1 MVGLKNLLVLCG
13 IVGLTSGYHLPS
25 AGPINE
31 DFVTPHYTHYEEL
44 KRLFNKLEV
53 DYPNLAKVHSIG
65 KSVEGRDLLAL
76 EITQNVGVRT
86 LGRPMVKYVANM
98 HGDESVGRQLM
109 IYLAQ
114 YLLVNYHNDERIGR
128 LVNTTDIYL
137 MPSLNPDGF
146 EKSEEKRCESKSDYS
161 GRENANH
168 VDLNR
173 DFPDQFDRS
182 ANHDIRGGDILTGRQ
197 NETIA
202 MMTWINTMPFVL
214 SGNFHGGAVV
224 ASYPYD
230 SGIFQSCCIESKS
243 PDDNLFKYLAHIY
256 ADNHPVMHRGESCPP
271 DRFPG
276 GVTNGAY
283 WYEVVGGMQD
293 YNYARSNALEITFE
307 VSCCKYPSADM
318 MLEHWRLN
326 KESLIKYLEQ
336 ANIGFKGLVMDT
348 EGRPIEAAQVG
359 VYGINRNVTTTSR
372 GEYWRLLLPGD
383 YLVYASAWGYKP
395 SEPIHLTIQE
405 GPAKILNFSLISL
418 SSEEQ
423 QAQMSQ
429 KLEEYTKPRDKYG
442 FYEEVK
448 FKHHNYTEMKAFL
461 MHLNGN
467 YPSITRLYS
476 IGRSVQNR
484 ELYVLEITKDPG
496 QHDINKPEVKYIGN
510 MHGNEVVGREVL
522 LLLLKYLCE
531 NYGTDTRATRIV
543 NTIRL
548 HVMPSMNP
556 DGYEISHMGDVDS
569 VIGRKNAH
577 HVDLNRNF
585 PDQYGKTEQHKHL
598 EPETKAVM
606 KWISEIPFVLSA
618 NLHGGALVANYPW
631 DDSPRKD
638 EPGENLSPDDAVF
651 KALALSY
658 SMAHPRMHLGKP
670 CPSPPGRSSLLDDAF
685 PDGITNGA
693 AWYLVPGGMQDYNY
707 VHSNAFEL
715 TLELG
720 CTKFPRPEELP
731 RYWEENR
738 EPLMTFIEMSRKGV
752 HGVVHSSIGGPIPGA
767 KIEVNGIDHVI
778 HTAKDG
784 DYWRMLTPGR
794 YNITASAY
802 GYESY
807 TQEITIRAERESRK
821 REVVL
826 DFTLMKD
833 DDQHWSSAYDF
844 AIINNLRKG
853 YLSNGDLNSAMGFL
867 ESQRPNSIVEF
878 EAGDSLNS
886 MAVHSL
892 KITRNLGA
900 PEENKIH
907 IALVGGVF
915 ASQPVGREIFLRLA
929 YHLVKGDVIEDPPT
943 VRLLDNAVFHI
954 IPGLDN
960 KFDKVGDRC
969 NSHTPDEIGEQLL
982 AGGDK
987 DPVTKAFRQML
998 ASEGYDVVVTVIG
1011 GSIGVSYTDDYLNV
1025 YKSLAETYDAAMHKQ
1040 SCDTDDNS
1048 SAVGDYIMKNYK
1060 IPVVTLSLSCCKY
1073 AAPDSIPLIWRDN
1086 LAPLKELLFGLTTG
1100 VRAEVRNSR
1109 DEPLRNAKVQIG
1121 TEIYPVTK
1129 NMAYF
1134 IKVLTPGKYSL
1145 TFSCDNYATKTVNV
1159 EITSHEMTDIKVK
1172 LEDLR
1177 ATGSIVPV
1185 SKKPLENFHE
1195 ENEVNRSLDE
1205 LNKKYP
1211 KITELRTVGTTT
1223 KGTRV
1228 LSIELAARNTKHQV
1242 ISRPTVVF
1250 SAGVGQGAPVT
1261 SQVLIHFAN
1270 YLATNY
1276 QKEKRVTDF
1285 LENFSILVAP
1295 NLFPDTGDKLTCSAS
1310 ASGLKFPV
1318 HNPMSADA
1326 EMIANWLEGTKAVV
1340 GINLNSGS
1348 RHVEIPYGSSR
1359 NNSGDFSTN
1368 DDEIFNY
1375 LASAY
1380 TRNHPSMVL
1389 ANQKCQDDVTIGK
1402 GGVSHGGEVIPGGRR
1417 DSLMD
1422 YAYLNTSTLMLDVYV
1437 TCCNSDHESDV
1448 WELNKNS
1455 LLAVMEAVD
1464 KGVTGYVLNE
1474 DSEAIGAILSYD
1486 DSVHRVRN
1494 IQTGAFWLLLPAG
1507 SHAVKAE
1514 ADGYISDTKVLTT
1527 PDIKRFSNLVFKLKR
1542 DESIFG
1548 LPRLVFV
1555 VISGIVSVGI
1565 VVLGICCFMRCKAAR
1580 HEETNNRRAYA
1591 FSLLK
1596 DGNSFFDD
1604 DEKEVEVFKR
1614 PNSGELV
1621 VAKELNNTRPYFDE
1635 DDQSEEEEG
1644 SDLEFVRPDAEWLEK
1659 VPIIQ
1664 S

>member
-1 MVGLKNLLVLCG
+1 MGVLSNILVAWG
-13 IVGLTSGYHLPS
+13 IIVLTSGYHLPS
-25 AGPINE
+25 TARVNE
-31 DFVTPHYTHYEEL
+31 DFITPHYTHYEEL
-44 KRLFNKLEV
+44 KRLFDKLETN
-53 DYPNLAKVHSIG
+53 YPNLARVHSIG
-65 KSVEGRDLLAL
+65 KSVEGRDLLVL
-76 EITQNVGVRT
+76 EITQNVGERAK
-86 LGRPMVKYVANM
+86 GRPMVKYVANM

-114 YLLVNYHNDERIGR
+114 YLLANYHNDERIGR
-128 LVNTTDIYL
+128 LVNTTDIFL

-146 EKSEEKRCESKSDYS
+146 EKSQEGLCESKSDYS

-182 ANHDIRGGDILTGRQ
+182 ANQYIRGGNIVSGRQ

-230 SGIFQSCCIESKS
+230 SGIFQSCCVESKS
-243 PDDNLFKYLAHIY
+243 PDDNLFKHLAHIY
-256 ADNHPVMHRGESCPP
+256 ADRHPVMHMGESCPP

-318 MLEHWRLN
+318 MPEHWRLN

-336 ANIGFKGLVMDT
+336 ANIGFKGLVVDT

-359 VYGINRNVTTTSR
+359 VDGINRNVTTTNH
-372 GEYWRLLLPGD
+372 GEYWRLLLPGEYD
-383 YLVYASAWGYKP
+383 VYASAWGYKRSDFKKIRVEVGGP
-395 SEPIHLTIQE
+395 TIV
-405 GPAKILNFSLISL
+405 NFTLSPL
-418 SSEEQ
+418 SSEAQ

-429 KLEEYTKPRDKYG
+429 KIEEYTRPRDKYG

-448 FKHHNYTEMKAFL
+448 FKHHNYTEMEAFL
-461 MHLNGN
+461 MQLSGN

-476 IGRSVQNR
+476 VGRSVENR
-484 ELYVLEITKDPG
+484 ELYVLEITEDPG
-496 QHDINKPEVKYIGN
+496 KHDINKPEVKYIGN

-522 LLLLKYLCE
+522 LLLSKYLCE

-556 DGYEISHMGDVDS
+556 DGYEISHVGDVDS
-569 VIGRKNAH
+569 VVGRKNAH

-585 PDQYGKTEQHKHL
+585 PDQYGTDELNKHP

-631 DDSPRKD
+631 DDGPLQD
-638 EPGENLSPDDAVF
+638 EPGQNLSPDDAVF

-670 CPSPPGRSSLLDDAF
+670 CPSPPGRSSVLDDAF

-693 AWYLVPGGMQDYNY
+693 AWYPVTGGMQDYNY

-720 CTKFPRPEELP
+720 CAKFPRPEDLP

-752 HGVVHSSIGGPIPGA
+752 HGVVRSSIGGPIAKA
-767 KIEVNGIDHVI
+767 KIEVSGIDHVI
-778 HTAKDG
+778 YTAEDG

-807 TQEITIRAERESRK
+807 TQEVTIKAERESRK
-821 REVVL
+821 GEVVL
-826 DFTLMKD
+826 DITLMKD

-844 AIINNLRKG
+844 AILKNLRKG
-853 YLSNGDLNSAMGFL
+853 YLSNGALNIAMGSL
-867 ESQRPNSIVEF
+867 ESQRPDSIVEF
-878 EAGDSLNS
+878 EAGDSLDS

-907 IALVGGVF
+907 IALVGGLF
-915 ASQPVGREIFLRLA
+915 ASQPVGREMYLRLA
-929 YHLVKGDVIEDPPT
+929 NHLVKGDAIGDPPI

-954 IPGLDN
+954 IPGLDE
-960 KFDKVGDRC
+960 KFDKVDDSC
-969 NSHTPDEIGEQLL
+969 NPQVPDEIGKQLL

-987 DPVTKAFRQML
+987 DPVTKAFRRLL
-998 ASEGYDVVVTVIG
+998 ASQGYDIVVTVIG
-1011 GSIGVSYTDDYLNV
+1011 GSIGVSYTEDYLNV
-1025 YKSLAETYDAAMHKQ
+1025 YKTLAESYDAAMHKQ
-1040 SCDTDDNS
+1040 SCDADDNS

-1060 IPVVTLSLSCCKY
+1060 IPVVALSLSCCKY
-1073 AAPDSIPLIWRDN
+1073 AAPESLPLIWRDN

-1121 TEIYPVTK
+1121 TEVYPVTK

-1134 IKVLTPGKYSL
+1134 IRVLNPGKYSL
-1145 TFSCDNYATKTVNV
+1145 MFSCDNYTTKTVNV
-1159 EITSHEMTDIKVK
+1159 EIKSQEMTDVTVK

-1177 ATGSIVPV
+1177 STGSVEPI
-1185 SKKPLENFHE
+1185 SKEPLDNFHE

-1211 KITELRTVGTTT
+1211 KITELKTVGTTT
-1223 KGTRV
+1223 KGTKV
-1228 LSIELAARNTKHQV
+1228 LSIELAARNAKHQV
-1242 ISRPTVVF
+1242 TSRPTVVF

-1270 YLATNY
+1270 HLVSNY
-1276 QKEKRVTDF
+1276 QREKSVTDF
-1285 LENFSILVAP
+1285 LENYNILVAP
-1295 NLFPDTGDKLTCSAS
+1295 NLFPDTGENLTCSAS
-1310 ASGLKFPV
+1310 SSGLKFPV
-1318 HNPMSADA
+1318 HGPMSADA
-1326 EMIANWLEGTKAVV
+1326 EMIADWLKETKAVV

-1348 RHVEIPYGSSR
+1348 RHVEIPYGFNG

-1368 DDEIFNY
+1368 DDDTFNY
-1375 LASAY
+1375 LASTY
-1380 TRNHPSMVL
+1380 TRNHPSMLL
-1389 ANQKCQDDVTIGK
+1389 ANQKCQDDVRIGK
-1402 GGVSHGGEVIPGGRR
+1402 SGVSHSGEALPGGRR
-1417 DSLMD
+1417 DSLID

-1437 TCCNSDHESDV
+1437 TCCNSDHPVDV
-1448 WELNKNS
+1448 WEYNKNS
-1455 LLAVMEAVD
+1455 LLAVMGAVD

-1474 DSEAIGAILSYD
+1474 GGEAIGARLSYD
-1486 DSVHRVRN
+1486 NSVHRVRN
-1494 IQTGAFWLLLPAG
+1494 IETGAFWVLLPAG
-1507 SHAVKAE
+1507 SHAIKAE
-1514 ADGYISDTKVLTT
+1514 ADGYIPDTKILTT
-1527 PDIKRFSNLVFKLKR
+1527 PDIKRFSNLVFMLKR
-1542 DESIFG
+1542 DESVFG

-1555 VISGIVSVGI
+1555 IISGIVSVGI
-1565 VVLGICCFMRCKAAR
+1565 VAMGICCFMRCKAAGQD
-1580 HEETNNRRAYA
+1580 ETNKRRAYA

-1614 PNSGELV
+1614 PGGGELV
-1621 VAKELNNTRPYFDE
+1621 VAKELDNTRPYFDE
-1635 DDQSEEEEG
+1635 DDESEEEG
-1644 SDLEFVRPDAEWLEK
+1644 SDLEFVRPDTEWLEK

-1664 S
+1664 D